1 MGKSPTRE
9 SVTHRRR
16 KTDCTL
22 PFGAGRRDQTN
33 SRNSGIGTF
42 TIATGNTSSPLRSI
56 GQRRAFQH
64 RLSDFRFAPNNGLE
78 ADMGFDMLQ
87 MATGFDARCFTPM
100 PDPSSVVRSL
110 AESGPTFSIGSIRR
124 FPVMESQCRKEI
136 KFSLSMTIQDCGRR

>member
-1 MGKSPTRE
+1 
-9 SVTHRRR
+9 
-16 KTDCTL
+16 
-22 PFGAGRRDQTN
+22 
-33 SRNSGIGTF
+33 
-42 TIATGNTSSPLRSI
+42 
-56 GQRRAFQH
+56 
-64 RLSDFRFAPNNGLE
+64 
-78 ADMGFDMLQ
+78 MGFDMLQ